1 MKPRTLWIIIVRL
14 LGLLLLFNCI
24 QTFLPMLDVISHTK
38 SDLSGSFVAAFFVS
52 GILAFLL
59 LSRTELVI
67 DRLRLDSSI
76 EEKELDIRVAPSVI
90 FRLAIAIIGL
100 WLLVQ
105 GVIALVTNIP
115 NFFGLSIPIFLQIVL
130 GLLMIAKNREIAQ
143 LLMRGQRFDE

>member
-105 GVIALVTNIP
+105 GFIALVTNIP